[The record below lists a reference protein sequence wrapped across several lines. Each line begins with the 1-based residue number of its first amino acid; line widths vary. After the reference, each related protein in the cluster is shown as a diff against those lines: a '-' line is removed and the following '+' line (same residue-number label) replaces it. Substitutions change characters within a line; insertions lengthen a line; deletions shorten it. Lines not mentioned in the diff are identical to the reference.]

1 MRFKQSHYLIISI
14 LVSVLFFF
22 SSCLTSKKMDRFVS
36 EQYNNQIPKL
46 DKKKTPEIIVTSTIP
61 SVSTDI
67 SNTVQKT
74 SKVLPLIIYWQF
86 DYRHTSTLNPA
97 IAINNFTNT
106 ITTMASKGLSQKLNG
121 KKLQLTVEQ
130 VPNAFALVDKAHII
144 WIIYAF
150 SWDKIYM
157 EPEFKDLVVSYQLL
171 ENDNTVKTGKISI
184 KSNAQNKG
192 VRYFQSWKS
201 ATSEYIAEYNASI
214 TNMAKSFITKLIE
227 EL

>member
-1 MRFKQSHYLIISI
+1 MRFKQSHYLTISI

-46 DKKKTPEIIVTSTIP
+46 DKKKTPEIIVTSTVP
-61 SVSTDI
+61 SGSTDI

-86 DYRHTSTLNPA
+86 DYRHTSTLNPT

-106 ITTMASKGLSQKLNG
+106 INTMASKGLSQKLKG

-144 WIIYAF
+144 WIVYAF

-157 EPEFKDLVVSYQLL
+157 EPDFKDLVVSYQLL
-171 ENDNTVKTGKISI
+171 ENDITIKTGKISI

-214 TNMAKSFITKLIE
+214 TNMAKSFINKLIE